1 MSAAAPVAAIPTLSD
16 AAWRGLAGRYREI
29 VSPCTEAPDAFHLAS
44 FIAAVGCLIGRRAWV
59 CCPHASYPNFY
70 CLLIGRTANARKT
83 TAYQFAL
90 DLFEQTQEVLYDPLP
105 KRLNG
110 LASPE
115 GLALAMIRKESPG
128 ESHRI
133 LCVEDEFRSLMTK
146 GTQGGVANLIP
157 KLTELFNCPGTF
169 EVNTK
174 KDPIVVRDP
183 FLCILAAST
192 RAWFEESVTKR
203 DVSGGFL
210 NRWLLFEG
218 ERDKLLPS
226 PPPPDKNTWVELVLE
241 VGIAID
247 EADGCFEFTHNAG
260 EFYEDF
266 YRTASREF
274 DAEATARTDTHA
286 RKLGLLYAI
295 LANRGDRRI
304 HLDDIHSGV
313 EVAAYCARVVEPI
326 AAALDASPRRRLE
339 QRLMQRLTQEP
350 GLETRDLYR
359 ILHVSAKELAAVM
372 EPLVEAGIIDE
383 KDGRYFLG

>member
-1 MSAAAPVAAIPTLSD
+1 MSAAVPGVAIHALPD
-16 AAWRGLAGRYREI
+16 AAWRGLAGRYRNI
-29 VSPCTEAPDAFHLAS
+29 VSPCTEAPDVFHLAS

-59 CCPHASYPNFY
+59 CCPHATFPNFY

-90 DLFEQTQEVLYDPLP
+90 NLFEDTAELLGDTRP

-115 GLALAMIRKESPG
+115 GLAQAMIGKEPPE

-174 KDPIVVRDP
+174 KDALVVRDP

-218 ERDKLLPS
+218 DRDKLLPS
-226 PPPPDKNTWVELVLE
+226 PPPPDLNAWEDLVLE
-241 VGIAID
+241 VTIAVE
-247 EADGCFEFTHNAG
+247 EAVGRFEFTHNAR

-266 YRTASREF
+266 YRTACREF

-286 RKLGLLYAI
+286 RKLSLLYAI
-295 LANRGDRRI
+295 LANRSDHLIR
-304 HLDDIHSGV
+304 LDDIHSGV
-313 EVAAYCARVVEPI
+313 EVATYCARVVEPI

-339 QRLMQRLTQEP
+339 QRLVERITKEP
-350 GLETRDLYR
+350 GLKKRDLYR
-359 ILHVSAKELAAVM
+359 PLHKGITEFNPVLESLIEV
-372 EPLVEAGIIDE
+372 GIIYE
-383 KDGRYFLG
+383 KDERYYPG